1 MRRYLIFLLLFFHNY
16 IYIYSNGRIGQFL
29 QGRPCLILYS
39 TGAKTN
45 LLRKNVLV
53 FMKEAEQICLVASK
67 GGSPTNPGWYHNLI
81 SNPKCEIQIGK
92 NKFNAIAREVFDDE
106 REEWWHKMDYMNKGG
121 YSNYQVRTSR
131 KIPVLVLSLS

>member
-1 MRRYLIFLLLFFHNY
+1 MRRYLIFIFLYFHNY
-16 IYIYSNGRIGQFL
+16 IYIYSNGRIGKFL

-53 FMKEAEQICLVASK
+53 FMKEEDQICLVASK

-81 SNPKCEIQIGK
+81 ANPKCEIQIGK
-92 NKFNAIAREVFDDE
+92 CKYDAVAREVYEDE
-106 REEWWHKMDYMNKGG
+106 REEWWHKMDYMNNGG
-121 YSNYQVRTSR
+121 YSNYQLRTSR
-131 KIPVLVLSLS
+131 KIPVLVLTLS

>member
-16 IYIYSNGRIGQFL
+16 IYIYSNGRIGKLL

-53 FMKEAEQICLVASK
+53 FLKEADQICLVASK

-81 SNPKCEIQIGK
+81 SNPKCEIQIGR
-92 NKFNAIAREVFDDE
+92 NKYNAIAREIFDDE
-106 REEWWHKMDYMNKGG
+106 RDEWWHKMDYMNKGG
-121 YSNYQVRTSR
+121 YSNYQLRTSR
-131 KIPVLVLSLS
+131 KIPVLVLNLS

>member
-1 MRRYLIFLLLFFHNY
+1 MRRYLICLFLFFHNY
-16 IYIYSNGRIGQFL
+16 IYIYSNGRIGKLL

-53 FMKEAEQICLVASK
+53 FLKEADQICLVASK

-81 SNPKCEIQIGK
+81 SNPKCEIQIGR
-92 NKFNAIAREVFDDE
+92 NKYNAIAREIFDDE
-106 REEWWHKMDYMNKGG
+106 RDEWWHKMDYMNKGG
-121 YSNYQVRTSR
+121 YSNYQLRTSR
-131 KIPVLVLSLS
+131 KIPVLVLNLS

>member
-1 MRRYLIFLLLFFHNY
+1 MRRYLIFLFLFFHNY
-16 IYIYSNGRIGQFL
+16 IYIYSNGRIGKLL

-53 FMKEAEQICLVASK
+53 FLKEADQICLVASK

-81 SNPKCEIQIGK
+81 SNPKCETQIGR
-92 NKFNAIAREVFDDE
+92 NKYNAIAREIFDDE
-106 REEWWHKMDYMNKGG
+106 RDEWWHKMDYMNKGG
-121 YSNYQVRTSR
+121 YSNYQLRTSR
-131 KIPVLVLSLS
+131 KIPVLVLTLS

>member
-1 MRRYLIFLLLFFHNY
+1 MCIRDS
-16 IYIYSNGRIGQFL
+16 IYSNGRIGQFL

>member
-1 MRRYLIFLLLFFHNY
+1 MRRYLIFLFLFFHNY
-16 IYIYSNGRIGQFL
+16 IYIYSNGRIGKLL

-53 FMKEAEQICLVASK
+53 FLKEADQICLVASK

-92 NKFNAIAREVFDDE
+92 NRYNAIAREIFDDE
-106 REEWWHKMDYMNKGG
+106 RDEWWHKMDYMNKSG
-121 YSNYQVRTSR
+121 YSNYQLRTSR
-131 KIPVLVLSLS
+131 KIPVLVLTLS

>member
-1 MRRYLIFLLLFFHNY
+1 MRRYLIFIFLYFHNY
-16 IYIYSNGRIGQFL
+16 IYIYSNGRIGKFL

-53 FMKEAEQICLVASK
+53 FMKEEDQICLVASK

-81 SNPKCEIQIGK
+81 ANPKCEIQIGK
-92 NKFNAIAREVFDDE
+92 AKYDAVAREVYEDE
-106 REEWWHKMDYMNKGG
+106 REEWWHKMDYMNNRG
-121 YSNYQVRTSR
+121 YSNYQLRTSR
-131 KIPVLVLSLS
+131 KIPVLVLTLS

>member
-16 IYIYSNGRIGQFL
+16 IYIYSNGRIGKLL

-53 FMKEAEQICLVASK
+53 FLKEADQICLVASK

-81 SNPKCEIQIGK
+81 SNPKCEIQIGR
-92 NKFNAIAREVFDDE
+92 NRYNAIAREIFDDE
-106 REEWWHKMDYMNKGG
+106 RDEWWHKMDYMNKGG
-121 YSNYQVRTSR
+121 YSNYQLRTSR
-131 KIPVLVLSLS
+131 KIPVLVLTLS

>member
-16 IYIYSNGRIGQFL
+16 IYIYSNGRIGKLL

-53 FMKEAEQICLVASK
+53 FLKEADQICLVASK

-81 SNPKCEIQIGK
+81 SNPKCEIQIGR
-92 NKFNAIAREVFDDE
+92 NKYNAIAREIFDDE
-106 REEWWHKMDYMNKGG
+106 RDEWWHKMDYMNKGG
-121 YSNYQVRTSR
+121 YSNYQLRTSR
-131 KIPVLVLSLS
+131 KIPVLVLTLS

>member
-1 MRRYLIFLLLFFHNY
+1 MRRYLIFLFLFFHNY
-16 IYIYSNGRIGQFL
+16 IYIYSNGRIGKLL

-53 FMKEAEQICLVASK
+53 FLKEADQICLVASK

-81 SNPKCEIQIGK
+81 SNPKCEIQIGR
-92 NKFNAIAREVFDDE
+92 NRYNAIAREIFDDE
-106 REEWWHKMDYMNKGG
+106 RDEWWHKMDYMNKDG
-121 YSNYQVRTSR
+121 YSNYQLRTSR
-131 KIPVLVLSLS
+131 KIPVLVLTLS

>member
-1 MRRYLIFLLLFFHNY
+1 MRRYLIFLFLFFHNY
-16 IYIYSNGRIGQFL
+16 IYIYSNGRIGKLL

-53 FMKEAEQICLVASK
+53 FLKEADQICLVASK

-81 SNPKCEIQIGK
+81 SNPKCEIQIVR
-92 NKFNAIAREVFDDE
+92 NRYNAIAREIFDDE
-106 REEWWHKMDYMNKGG
+106 RDEWWHNMDYMNKGG
-121 YSNYQVRTSR
+121 YSNYQLRTSR
-131 KIPVLVLSLS
+131 KIPVLVLTLS

>member
-1 MRRYLIFLLLFFHNY
+1 MRRYLIFLFLFFHNY

-81 SNPKCEIQIGK
+81 SNPNCEIQIGK

-106 REEWWHKMDYMNKGG
+106 REEWWRKMDYMNKGG

>member
-1 MRRYLIFLLLFFHNY
+1 MRRYLIFLFLFFHNY

-106 REEWWHKMDYMNKGG
+106 REEWWHKMDYMNNRG
-121 YSNYQVRTSR
+121 YSKYQLRTSR
-131 KIPVLVLSLS
+131 KIPVLVLTLS

>member
-16 IYIYSNGRIGQFL
+16 IYIYSNGRIGKLL

-53 FMKEAEQICLVASK
+53 FLKEADQICLVASK

-81 SNPKCEIQIGK
+81 SNPKCEIQIGR
-92 NKFNAIAREVFDDE
+92 NRYNAIAREIFDDE
-106 REEWWHKMDYMNKGG
+106 RDEWWHKMDYMNKGG
-121 YSNYQVRTSR
+121 YSNYQLRTSR
-131 KIPVLVLSLS
+131 KIPVLVLNLS

>member
-1 MRRYLIFLLLFFHNY
+1 MRRYLIFIFLYFHNY
-16 IYIYSNGRIGQFL
+16 IYIYSNGRIGKFL

-53 FMKEAEQICLVASK
+53 FMKEEDQICLVASK

-106 REEWWHKMDYMNKGG
+106 REEWWHKMDYMNNGG
-121 YSNYQVRTSR
+121 YSNYQLRTSR
-131 KIPVLVLSLS
+131 KIPVLVLTLS

>member
-1 MRRYLIFLLLFFHNY
+1 MRRYLIFLFLFFHNY
-16 IYIYSNGRIGQFL
+16 IYIYSNGRIGKLL

-53 FMKEAEQICLVASK
+53 FLKEADQICLVASK

-81 SNPKCEIQIGK
+81 SNPKCEIQIGR
-92 NKFNAIAREVFDDE
+92 NRYNAIAREIFDDE
-106 REEWWHKMDYMNKGG
+106 RYEWWHKMDYMNKGG
-121 YSNYQVRTSR
+121 YSNYQLRTSR
-131 KIPVLVLSLS
+131 KIPVLVLTLS

>member
-1 MRRYLIFLLLFFHNY
+1 
-16 IYIYSNGRIGQFL
+16 
-29 QGRPCLILYS
+29 
-39 TGAKTN
+39 
-45 LLRKNVLV
+45 
-53 FMKEAEQICLVASK
+53 MKEAEQICLVASK

-131 KIPVLVLSLS
+131 KIPVLVLSLSLS

>member
-1 MRRYLIFLLLFFHNY
+1 MRRYLIFLFLFFHNY
-16 IYIYSNGRIGQFL
+16 IYIYSNGRIGKLL

-53 FMKEAEQICLVASK
+53 FLKEADQICLVASK

-81 SNPKCEIQIGK
+81 SNPKCEIQIGI
-92 NKFNAIAREVFDDE
+92 NKYNAIAREIFDDE
-106 REEWWHKMDYMNKGG
+106 RDEWWHKMDYMNKGG
-121 YSNYQVRTSR
+121 YSNYQLRTSR
-131 KIPVLVLSLS
+131 KIPVLVLTVS

>member
-1 MRRYLIFLLLFFHNY
+1 MRRYLIFLFLFFHNY
-16 IYIYSNGRIGQFL
+16 IYIYSNGRIGKLL

-53 FMKEAEQICLVASK
+53 FLKEADQICLVASK

-81 SNPKCEIQIGK
+81 SNPKSEIQIGR
-92 NKFNAIAREVFDDE
+92 NKYNTIAREVFDDE
-106 REEWWHKMDYMNKGG
+106 RDEWWHKMDYMNKGG
-121 YSNYQVRTSR
+121 YSNYQLRTSR
-131 KIPVLVLSLS
+131 KIPVLVLTLS

>member
-1 MRRYLIFLLLFFHNY
+1 MRRYLIFLFLFFHNY

-39 TGAKTN
+39 IGAKTN

-131 KIPVLVLSLS
+131 KIPVFVLSLS